1 MKPSWLVM
9 YGVIILSLWYSLID
23 YVEGNFQ
30 WFNWDNLT
38 HWEITI
44 PMIIIVVITYTYI
57 DRNYEV
63 KKIVKT

>member
-9 YGVIILSLWYSLID
+9 YGVIILSLWYSLIE
-23 YVEGNFQ
+23 VAEGTFQ
-30 WFNWDNLT
+30 WFNWDNLA

-44 PMIIIVVITYTYI
+44 SMIILVVITYTYI
-57 DRNYEV
+57 DRTYEV